1 LEAVPFRE
9 SQDWSE
15 LFPLTGHVVDLR
27 SIDAGALAPLLAE
40 ETALLWEGLRWQSE
54 VAEEGR
60 QGIAWVHGDRAL
72 GYLALASNGQVAHVH
87 RLFAARG
94 GLTEAVEAALLHA
107 TVQGAFSLP
116 GIQRLSGGLLTLSDS
131 TRDRLLA
138 HPRGEVG
145 IQLLMAVT
153 WAGGDGRPSAPEWT
167 IESWQAGLLAPISL
181 ALMRSYAG
189 SPQGPGRPL
198 TLTHESASQ
207 LLGRVVEHRDCG
219 RFEANASFVARDS
232 RSGDLLGFALST
244 RMGPDQGHVAQ
255 LAVVPEAR
263 NQGIGTA
270 LLARALGSLQI
281 ADCRATHLMV
291 ASKNHAALALYHRL
305 GFREF
310 HRFPDLQLE
319 RPGSSRADLHA
330 SPR

>member
-1 LEAVPFRE
+1 VPFGE
-9 SQDWSE
+9 SRDWPG
-15 LFPLTGHVVDLR
+15 LFPLAGHVVDLR
-27 SIDAGALAPLLAE
+27 SLDARALAPLLAE
-40 ETALLWEGLRWQSE
+40 ETALLWDALRWQSG
-54 VAEEGR
+54 VAEAGMH
-60 QGIAWVHGDRAL
+60 GIAWVHGDRVL
-72 GYLALASNGQVAHVH
+72 GYLALASNGQVAQVH

-94 GLTEAVEAALLHA
+94 GPRSAVESALLHA

-138 HPRGEVG
+138 HRRSEVG

-153 WAGGDGRPSAPEWT
+153 WAGGDGRSRAPDWT
-167 IESWQAGLLAPISL
+167 IETWQADLQVPISL
-181 ALMRSYAG
+181 ALVRSYAG

-198 TLTHESASQ
+198 ALTHESASQ
-207 LLGRVVEHRDCG
+207 MLGRMVEHRDCG

-232 RSGDLLGFALST
+232 RSGDLLGFVLST

-270 LLARALGSLQI
+270 LLARALDGLQ
-281 ADCRATHLMV
+281 AAACRATHLAV
-291 ASKNHAALALYHRL
+291 DARNQPALALYQRL

-319 RPGSSRADLHA
+319 RSKTEAGVP
-330 SPR
+330 